1 MDPKVSDPLDG
12 VHPQMLRA
20 SLREEAKA
28 DRKKFAEDLRPVIGQ
43 LVARAFQLM
52 GLSKQEAAY
61 AMKYDDPGTVSRWCS
76 GTERPLFDKLFAIE
90 GFEVAYVLA
99 IAERHQQIEVETVI
113 KVRRIA

>member
-1 MDPKVSDPLDG
+1 MNPKVAERLAD

-20 SLREEAKA
+20 KSEG
-28 DRKKFAEDLRPVIGQ
+28 DRKKLAEDLRPVIGQ
-43 LVARAFQLM
+43 LVARTFQLM
-52 GLSKQEAAY
+52 GISKQEAAY
-61 AMKYDDPGTVSRWCS
+61 QMQYDDPGTVSRWCS